1 MKHRVN
7 SVFLV
12 WGISLMFLA
21 FLFNTVLPAW
31 INYVDDAFC
40 AVVVV
45 LFVISLFLKKK
56 VFKFYFWIFLLI
68 LIGLMGNYMYDVQK
82 NFTFALTDAFMF
94 IKPYILLM
102 YIIISVNSIQAQK
115 IYRILTEI
123 SKIAIII
130 LAVAAILS
138 LLKLESFIGI
148 IEGMVNSVGEFEF
161 YTGFTGSAADII
173 IVCLTIIVSNP
184 RNNRLVYYVLS
195 LIVILRTGSGLGI
208 LAIVGYAAVYFF
220 MERKKKFHWYY
231 LLIIV
236 PLCFWVGR
244 NEITSYLLNAEAP
257 RYLLFYYS
265 IITAWEYLP
274 IGAGFATYGSSV
286 AANQY
291 SNLYYLYGFSNRWG
305 MGKNDTGFLV
315 DSYYP
320 QIIAQTGFL
329 GSALY
334 GIFMYKLFFKII
346 MRMQNNSAKTA
357 TIYLFAIWAVSGL
370 GFGSSSLWGCLVY
383 AVIPI
388 LYLVDK
394 YDLYECR
401 NVVLRW

>member
-1 MKHRVN
+1 M
-7 SVFLV
+7 
-12 WGISLMFLA
+12 
-21 FLFNTVLPAW
+21 
-31 INYVDDAFC
+31 
-40 AVVVV
+40 
-45 LFVISLFLKKK
+45 
-56 VFKFYFWIFLLI
+56 
-68 LIGLMGNYMYDVQK
+68 
-82 NFTFALTDAFMF
+82 
-94 IKPYILLM
+94 
-102 YIIISVNSIQAQK
+102 
-115 IYRILTEI
+115 
-123 SKIAIII
+123 
-130 LAVAAILS
+130 
-138 LLKLESFIGI
+138 
-148 IEGMVNSVGEFEF
+148 
-161 YTGFTGSAADII
+161 
-173 IVCLTIIVSNP
+173 
-184 RNNRLVYYVLS
+184 
-195 LIVILRTGSGLGI
+195 
-208 LAIVGYAAVYFF
+208 
-220 MERKKKFHWYY
+220 
-231 LLIIV
+231 
-236 PLCFWVGR
+236 
-244 NEITSYLLNAEAP
+244 
-257 RYLLFYYS
+257 
-265 IITAWEYLP
+265 P